1 MNASFK
7 FRLLRAEV
15 VFLKLVKKVF
25 APITLLISLS
35 LIGIILIQ
43 VSWIKNMVM
52 LREEQIKHRV
62 GETAM
67 LVAEQLMESNS
78 SYAPGTSLKKRGLIE
93 GFGWDL
99 FTPPSVASR
108 YTTSDIQKR
117 FVKAFQ
123 QNDLKGISFE
133 FGIATIGPMG
143 NNIFE
148 KTSPHFF
155 QVFNDTTHNYFT
167 IRGLRQPAAQGFM
180 GEAIG
185 VSELLFVAV
194 PGIKDIVLQSLRWN
208 IVASILFTLAIL
220 AAFYF
225 TIRTMIRQKK
235 IGEMKTDFINNMTHE
250 FKTPLATISLAVDAM
265 RNEKVIQD
273 QDKMRY
279 FSGIIKEENLRMNRQ
294 VETILK
300 ASQFDKGEVQLNLK
314 PISVHA
320 TVEKVV
326 DNFKLQL
333 EHAGGHITLFLRATN
348 DTVEADEVH
357 LSNLLTNLIDNA
369 VKYAKE
375 QVAPQIQID
384 TLCTERHIQLRVE
397 DNGLGMSRDTLKRI
411 FEKFYRA
418 HTGNRHNVKGF
429 GLGLSYV
436 KSVTEAMGG
445 KIKAESAPGKGS
457 VFILEL
463 PLHQD

>member
-1 MNASFK
+1 
-7 FRLLRAEV
+7 
-15 VFLKLVKKVF
+15 
-25 APITLLISLS
+25 
-35 LIGIILIQ
+35 
-43 VSWIKNMVM
+43 MVL

-67 LVAEQLMESNS
+67 QVSDQLVEYANS
-78 SYAPGTSLKKRGLIE
+78 YTPGTSLKKRGLIE
-93 GFGWDL
+93 GFGLDF
-99 FTPPSVASR
+99 FTPPTIASR
-108 YTTSDIQKR
+108 YTTADIQKR
-117 FVKAFQ
+117 FVKSFQ
-123 QNDLKGISFE
+123 QNDLKGVSFE
-133 FGIATIGPMG
+133 FGIASIGPFG

-148 KTSPHFF
+148 KTSPRFF
-155 QVFNDTTHNYFT
+155 KVYEDTAHNYFVV
-167 IRGLRQPAAQGFM
+167 RGLREPNTAGFM

-185 VSELLFVAV
+185 VNELLIVVV
-194 PGIKDIVLQSLRWN
+194 PGIKEIVLRSLRWN
-208 IVASILFTLAIL
+208 IAASILFTLAIL

-225 TIRTMIRQKK
+225 TIRTMIQQKK

-273 QDKMRY
+273 QEKMHY

-320 TVEKVV
+320 AVEKVV
-326 DNFKLQL
+326 DNFTLQL
-333 EHAGGHITLFLRATN
+333 AHVGGHINLFLRANT

-357 LSNLLTNLIDNA
+357 LSNLLTNLVDNA
-369 VKYAKE
+369 IKYAKE
-375 QVAPQIQID
+375 QAPPQIQIE
-384 TLCTERHIQLRVE
+384 TRCTDRTILLRVE
-397 DNGLGMSRDTLKRI
+397 DNGVGMSRDTLKRI

-445 KIKAESAPGKGS
+445 TIQAESTLGKGS
-457 VFILEL
+457 VFTLEL
-463 PLHQD
+463 PLYHS

>member
-1 MNASFK
+1 M
-7 FRLLRAEV
+7 
-15 VFLKLVKKVF
+15 KKVF

-43 VSWIKNMVM
+43 VSWIKNMVL

-62 GETAM
+62 GETAK
-67 LVAEQLMESNS
+67 LVAEQLVESTS
-78 SYAPGTSLKKRGLIE
+78 SYAPRSSMKKRGLIE
-93 GFGWDL
+93 GFGLDF
-99 FTPPSVASR
+99 FTVPTVASR
-108 YTTSDIQKR
+108 HTTVEIQKR

-123 QNDLKGISFE
+123 QNDLKEVSFE
-133 FGIATIGPMG
+133 FGIATIGPLG

-155 QVFNDTTHNYFT
+155 QVFEDTTNNYFT
-167 IRGLRQPAAQGFM
+167 IRGLRDPASVGFM
-180 GEAIG
+180 GEGMG
-185 VSELLFVAV
+185 VNELLFVAV
-194 PGIKDIVLQSLRWN
+194 PGIKEIVLRSLRWN
-208 IVASILFTLAIL
+208 IVASILFTIAIL

-225 TIRTMIRQKK
+225 TIRTMIQQKK

-273 QDKMRY
+273 QEKMHY

-320 TVEKVV
+320 IVEKVV
-326 DNFKLQL
+326 DNFTLQL
-333 EHAGGHITLFLRATN
+333 EHAGGHITLFLRASV

-369 VKYAKE
+369 IKYARE

-384 TLCTERHIQLRVE
+384 TRCTDQFIQLRVE
-397 DNGLGMSRDTLKRI
+397 DNGLGMNRDTLKRI

-418 HTGNRHNVKGF
+418 HTGNKHNVKGF

-445 KIKAESAPGKGS
+445 TIKAESTYGKGS

-463 PLHQD
+463 PLQHS

>member
-1 MNASFK
+1 VNARYYVQSLFP
-7 FRLLRAEV
+7 EV
-15 VFLKLVKKVF
+15 VFLSLVKKVF

-43 VSWIKNMVM
+43 VSWIKNMVL

-62 GETAM
+62 GEATM
-67 LVAEQLMESNS
+67 QVAEQLVDIPNA
-78 SYAPGTSLKKRGLIE
+78 YTPGSTQKKRGLIE
-93 GFGWDL
+93 GFGWD
-99 FTPPSVASR
+99 FFVPPTVASR
-108 YTTSDIQKR
+108 HTTADIQKR

-123 QNDLKGISFE
+123 QYDLKGVSFE
-133 FGIATIGPMG
+133 FGIATLGPLG
-143 NNIFE
+143 NNVFE
-148 KTSPHFF
+148 KTSSRFF
-155 QVFNDTTHNYFT
+155 QVFEDTIHNYFT
-167 IRGLRQPAAQGFM
+167 IRGLRQPAATGFM

-185 VSELLFVAV
+185 VTELLFVTV
-194 PGIKDIVLQSLRWN
+194 PGIDAIVLRSLRWN
-208 IVASILFTLAIL
+208 IAASILFTLAIL

-225 TIRTMIRQKK
+225 TIRTMIQQKK

-273 QDKMRY
+273 QTKMQY
-279 FSGIIKEENLRMNRQ
+279 FSGIIKQENLRMNRQ

-314 PISVHA
+314 PIAVHA
-320 TVEKVV
+320 TIEKVV

-333 EHAGGHITLFLRATN
+333 EHTGGHINLFLKAGT
-348 DTVEADEVH
+348 DMVEADEVH
-357 LSNLLTNLIDNA
+357 LSNLLTNLVDNA
-369 VKYAKE
+369 IKYAKE
-375 QVAPQIQID
+375 KVPAQIQIESR
-384 TLCTERHIQLRVE
+384 CTDRFIQLRAE
-397 DNGLGMSRDTLKRI
+397 DNGIGMTRDTVKRI

-445 KIKAESAPGKGS
+445 KIYAESIVGKGS
-457 VFILEL
+457 TFILEL
-463 PLHQD
+463 PLQIS